1 MVALSYRHSDQI
13 SRWAHADT
21 GSEHFPSCIVFLSH
35 FASQRQGT
43 AESTMQGFVA
53 GLLAGAAMMAATTLI
68 ASPAVF
74 GFGTGVQQ
82 TSFRSAAVQGV
93 DRTHKGDRLD
103 ATDRVQ
109 GVQPPAR
116 KPEQIL
122 AGCEPAISPLSV
134 SARAGNFPR
143 RCVS

>member
-1 MVALSYRHSDQI
+1 
-13 SRWAHADT
+13 
-21 GSEHFPSCIVFLSH
+21 
-35 FASQRQGT
+35 
-43 AESTMQGFVA
+43 MQGFVA
-53 GLLAGAAMMAATTLI
+53 GLVAGVVMMTATTLI

-74 GFGTGVQQ
+74 GFGTGTQQ
-82 TSFRSAAVQGV
+82 TSFRSAAVQWV
-93 DRTHKGDRLD
+93 DRTHKSDRLD
-103 ATDRVQ
+103 ATDRVRRDR
-109 GVQPPAR
+109 PAAR

>member
-1 MVALSYRHSDQI
+1 
-13 SRWAHADT
+13 
-21 GSEHFPSCIVFLSH
+21 
-35 FASQRQGT
+35 
-43 AESTMQGFVA
+43 MQGFLAGLVA
-53 GLLAGAAMMAATTLI
+53 GAVTMAATTLI
-68 ASPAVF
+68 ASP
-74 GFGTGVQQ
+74 GVLGLGANAQP
-82 TSFRSAAVQGV
+82 TSVRGAAVQWAAVQWV

-103 ATDRVQ
+103 APDRVQ
-109 GVQPPAR
+109 LEQPPAR